1 MKVKDY
7 AGRECDIHS
16 AFVEAD
22 RDENGEA
29 WFYVNGR
36 YRGIYTSV
44 ETCIIRV
51 FHGTEGMSPALDLLQ
66 GLRSALAAEREARG
80 VQP

>member
-7 AGRECDIHS
+7 AGREYDIRF

-36 YRGIYTSV
+36 YRGIYGSV

-51 FHGTEGMSPALDLLQ
+51 FPGMEGMGPALDLLQ
-66 GLRSALAAEREARG
+66 GLRSALAAGEKACG